1 MQAFT
6 QLLHSRHACT
16 LTSKSFGNIH
26 ESYIRIAIKGKISKV
41 GTKKLIFMTF
51 RAVLVIFM
59 NFLRFH
65 EEKNMFLQIFPHKGR
80 APKPQNLLKT

>member
-1 MQAFT
+1 
-6 QLLHSRHACT
+6 
-16 LTSKSFGNIH
+16 
-26 ESYIRIAIKGKISKV
+26 
-41 GTKKLIFMTF
+41 MTF